1 MRRWLVAVLALHFFL
16 SVGAF
21 AFDKLPTPESFGGAA
36 HSLVAERVAA
46 LSDPAPEAGQTGQKA
61 DRGLTDIQ
69 SELPEG
75 LDVPIA
81 TSSRGEALRTPP
93 APLARDLTPPVLDGP
108 QRPPRGPLAFA

>member
-1 MRRWLVAVLALHFFL
+1 MRRWLVAVLALHLFL

-21 AFDKLPTPESFGGAA
+21 AFDRLPTPESLAGAT
-36 HSLVAERVAA
+36 HSLVAEHATE
-46 LSDPAPEAGQTGQKA
+46 PATDVSPLGQTA

-75 LDVPIA
+75 LDVPIS

-93 APLARDLTPPVLDGP
+93 PPLARDLTPPVLDGP
-108 QRPPRGPLAFA
+108 QRPPRGSLAFA

>member
-1 MRRWLVAVLALHFFL
+1 MRRWLVAVLALHLFL

-21 AFDKLPTPESFGGAA
+21 AFDKLPTPEPLAGAA
-36 HSLVAERVAA
+36 HCLVAERIAV
-46 LSDPAPEAGQTGQKA
+46 LGDPASEAAQTGQKA
-61 DRGLTDIQ
+61 DRGPTDLLTDF
-69 SELPEG
+69 PEG

-93 APLARDLTPPVLDGP
+93 PPLARDLTPPVLDGP